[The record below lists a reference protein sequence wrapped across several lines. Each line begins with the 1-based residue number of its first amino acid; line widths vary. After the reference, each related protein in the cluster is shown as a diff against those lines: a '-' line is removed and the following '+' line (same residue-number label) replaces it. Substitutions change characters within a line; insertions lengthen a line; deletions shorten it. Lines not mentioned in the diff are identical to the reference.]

1 MKTERSRVHTEMTA
15 ESVATQKIETNERT
29 HLMGRLFKKKI
40 RKPNMCVITGD
51 NLFVAIRLVSEP
63 VVFDIIFLSSS
74 FVFGFTRRGIVLDH
88 ISK

>member
-1 MKTERSRVHTEMTA
+1 
-15 ESVATQKIETNERT
+15 
-29 HLMGRLFKKKI
+29 
-40 RKPNMCVITGD
+40 MCVITGD

-74 FVFGFTRRGIVLDH
+74 FVFGFTRCGIVLDH